1 MDEIGCMVSP
11 KIQAFLCVLI
21 LSGDILWIKLQTGK
35 FKETLIGQMA
45 RWKRQIFWIQFLI
58 RMYKWCCQR
67 APEHHSG
74 TFIHPNFILFLYF
87 FRWYLEVL
95 GTDLLLHPPASLIK
109 KHRYLNIVTWFSS
122 PQFYPLSSLLH
133 QLCWERHN

>member
-1 MDEIGCMVSP
+1 MDEIGCMVFPTYRHS
-11 KIQAFLCVLI
+11 CVCSFSLETFFE
-21 LSGDILWIKLQTGK
+21 LNYRRK
-35 FKETLIGQMA
+35 FKEFLTGQMA
-45 RWKRQIFWIQFLI
+45 MWKRQIFWIQFLI
-58 RMYKWCCQR
+58 RMYKWFCQR

-74 TFIHPNFILFLYF
+74 TFIHPNFILFLYY